1 MDKELLLRETI
12 YKSIHRGCKEN
23 DILIGDFARS
33 ELYKLSEEDLSIYT
47 SFLKED
53 DVDIYDWIL
62 KKQTFPKQYNN
73 IMNLIQK
80 FHNIT

>member
-62 KKQTFPKQYNN
+62 KKQTFPKRYNN